1 MGNNPPR
8 FSETQIPDNISRV
21 SMFFCLF
28 APLRPR
34 TEDNS
39 AIFWFTNSTVISA
52 SSSNRGFSWR
62 LMVVWRRVLIGD
74 AYITMTGLKI
84 HPVQE
89 HSTFA
94 FGFSYLG
101 NLISATNSGPALVF
115 FAGGHFGRLTGGLL
129 LTIRLVFLIIVLPG
143 ESAKNY
149 TNNLQNISVSSY
161 LFDRRE

>member
-74 AYITMTGLKI
+74 AYIIMTGLKI

-89 HSTFA
+89 HRRFQFPLTLVTLSVPLTVVQPSSSLLVDTLAGWRGA
-94 FGFSYLG
+94 FFLR
-101 NLISATNSGPALVF
+101 SGLS
-115 FAGGHFGRLTGGLL
+115 
-129 LTIRLVFLIIVLPG
+129 FL
-143 ESAKNY
+143 
-149 TNNLQNISVSSY
+149 SSSFLEKVQKLY
-161 LFDRRE
+161 K